1 MFVTQKCNLA
11 IPWIG
16 NLKLQC
22 LEGYHKKSY
31 CLPTSTTSLSI
42 PEINAH
48 VFLQEIM
55 WMILN
60 ILRDDK
66 KYIHRWKQI
75 FCTLLSLTF
84 HIPYKMFKMIC
95 YGSSSI
101 STKDKVNSVKVHF
114 CSIIID
120 ASSIIYNTKCEE
132 KGIKPLYKFDWFWH
146 HVQLLFTE

>member
-1 MFVTQKCNLA
+1 MRKVIASPRQPLHYLY
-11 IPWIG
+11 
-16 NLKLQC
+16 LKYMNRVL
-22 LEGYHKKSY
+22 
-31 CLPTSTTSLSI
+31 
-42 PEINAH
+42 
-48 VFLQEIM
+48 LQEIM
-55 WMILN
+55 WVIPRQL
-60 ILRDDK
+60 IDDK
-66 KYIHRWKQI
+66 NYTSLITDF
-75 FCTLLSLTF
+75 FCILLSSTF